1 MRREERPDLHLAPT
15 SFPPFFRNDWGSR
28 ITAFFPSTGKF
39 YTESLLRSTH
49 ADYTA
54 CSVMH
59 LLLDSLREGEERAWD
74 FVPLQHKD
82 DERELGRK

>member
-1 MRREERPDLHLAPT
+1 MGKQNNGLLPFHREVLHRV
-15 SFPPFFRNDWGSR
+15 PPS
-28 ITAFFPSTGKF
+28 I
-39 YTESLLRSTH
+39 YTV
-49 ADYTA
+49 A